1 MCDKPTPHSLL
12 SLLARADAGGSGSP
26 GDSPFLASAASAVT
40 GAKIGAVTG
49 AVTGGGVFMQE
60 GDTVPAAVAGLP
72 LAQALARGDALASSS
87 SSSSSS
93 EEMPVPR
100 GSRRRR
106 LWELPAQALCPV
118 IGVCLPMPVL
128 RRKLG
133 KMLGG
138 EALANDYEMHC
149 GAINECARRG
159 PISEMLQKELD
170 QRFSIALRQSA
181 QHKTAESLTRWWNA
195 AQQGNDVGGA
205 LWGALTHARCD
216 AALQEQV
223 LRDIHMLQH
232 QVGAANRADLQ
243 RLDELQDEHA
253 ILTRELAQ
261 AQARS
266 TRLLAERARELEL
279 SQAECLRLRGELLA
293 RDTLAAGLREELQ
306 QLEESIPGLRHRHE
320 QAKHLQTQQDRIH
333 QLERAL
339 LTSRQQAEREQR
351 RADEL
356 QQALA
361 QSERQLEQQQTQT
374 AQQSESQPNAESLPS
389 LDERSVLC
397 VGGRPAVVP
406 IYRQL
411 IERTGG
417 RFLHHDGGE
426 EDAVSKLDA
435 SLAAADLVICQT
447 GCISHDAYW
456 RVKDHCKRHNKKCV
470 YIESPSASGMRRALG
485 SLSGADGE
493 DIETPQAARES

>member
-1 MCDKPTPHSLL
+1 MCDKPSSPSLL
-12 SLLARADAGGSGSP
+12 SLLARADSGPGGAP
-26 GDSPFLASAASAVT
+26 GDAPLPMATRGPVT
-40 GAKIGAVTG
+40 GA
-49 AVTGGGVFMQE
+49 GVFLQE
-60 GDTVPAAVAGLP
+60 GEAVPAAVAGLP
-72 LAQALARGDALASSS
+72 LAQALARGEGPASTAAPNA
-87 SSSSSS
+87 
-93 EEMPVPR
+93 EDTPVPR

-106 LWELPAQALCPV
+106 LWELPSQALCPV

-133 KMLGG
+133 KLLGG
-138 EALANDYEMHC
+138 QALSNDYEMHC

-159 PISEMLQKELD
+159 PVSEMLQKELD
-170 QRFSIALRQSA
+170 QRFAIALRQSS
-181 QHKTAESLTRWWNA
+181 QHKTAEALTRWWHA

-216 AALQEQV
+216 AALQEQI

-253 ILTRELAQ
+253 VLTRELAQ
-261 AQARS
+261 AQSRS
-266 TRLLAERARELEL
+266 TRLLAERARELEA
-279 SQAECLRLRGELLA
+279 SQAECLRLRGELMA

-306 QLEESIPGLRHRHE
+306 QLEDSIPGLRHRHE
-320 QAKHLQTQQDRIH
+320 QAKHLQTQQERIH

-339 LTSRQQAEREQR
+339 LTARQQAEREQR

-361 QSERQLEQQQTQT
+361 LAERQF
-374 AQQSESQPNAESLPS
+374 QPPIQEAHDGSTPTLPS

-456 RVKDHCKRHNKKCV
+456 RVKDHCKRHNKRCL
-470 YIESPSASGMRRALG
+470 YLESPSATTLRRALG
-485 SLSGADGE
+485 TLE
-493 DIETPQAARES
+493 DCGPQPEAAPEASPGR

>member
-1 MCDKPTPHSLL
+1 M
-12 SLLARADAGGSGSP
+12 
-26 GDSPFLASAASAVT
+26 
-40 GAKIGAVTG
+40 
-49 AVTGGGVFMQE
+49 
-60 GDTVPAAVAGLP
+60 
-72 LAQALARGDALASSS
+72 
-87 SSSSSS
+87 
-93 EEMPVPR
+93 
-100 GSRRRR
+100 
-106 LWELPAQALCPV
+106 

-133 KMLGG
+133 KLLGG
-138 EALANDYEMHC
+138 QALSNDYEMHC

-159 PISEMLQKELD
+159 PVSEMLQKELD
-170 QRFSIALRQSA
+170 QRFAIALRQSS
-181 QHKTAESLTRWWNA
+181 QHKTAEALTRWWNA

-216 AALQEQV
+216 AALQEQI

-253 ILTRELAQ
+253 VLTRELAQ
-261 AQARS
+261 AQSRS
-266 TRLLAERARELEL
+266 TRLLAERARELEA
-279 SQAECLRLRGELLA
+279 SQAECLRLRGEVMA
-293 RDTLAAGLREELQ
+293 RDTLAAGLRDELQ
-306 QLEESIPGLRHRHE
+306 QLEDSIPGLRHRHE
-320 QAKHLQTQQDRIH
+320 QARHLQSQQDRIH

-339 LTSRQQAEREQR
+339 LTARQQAEREQR
-351 RADEL
+351 RADDL

-361 QSERQLEQQQTQT
+361 VAERQLDQQQRSMQ
-374 AQQSESQPNAESLPS
+374 ESPDAATSTLPS

-456 RVKDHCKRHNKKCV
+456 RVKDHCKRHNKRCL
-470 YIESPSASGMRRALG
+470 YLESPSASGLRRALG
-485 SLSGADGE
+485 SLGSEEHMEAAAQQSA
-493 DIETPQAARES
+493 PQG

>member
-1 MCDKPTPHSLL
+1 MCDKPTPTSLL
-12 SLLARADAGGSGSP
+12 SLLARADAGASGTPRDPAS
-26 GDSPFLASAASAVT
+26 LVSAA
-40 GAKIGAVTG
+40 G

-60 GDTVPAAVAGLP
+60 GDAVPAAVAGLP
-72 LAQALARGDALASSS
+72 LAQALARGDAKRSSS
-87 SSSSSS
+87 PSAPSSDDT
-93 EEMPVPR
+93 PVPR

-133 KMLGG
+133 KLLGG
-138 EALANDYEMHC
+138 DALANDYEMHC

-159 PISEMLQKELD
+159 PVSEMLQKELD
-170 QRFSIALRQSA
+170 QRFAIALRQSA
-181 QHKTAESLTRWWNA
+181 QHKTAESLTRWWTA

-253 ILTRELAQ
+253 VLTRELAQ
-261 AQARS
+261 AQSRS
-266 TRLLAERARELEL
+266 TRLLAERARELAL
-279 SQAECLRLRGELLA
+279 SQAECLRLRGELMA

-306 QLEESIPGLRHRHE
+306 QLEDSIPGLRHRHE
-320 QAKHLQTQQDRIH
+320 QARHLQSQQDRIH

-361 QSERQLEQQQTQT
+361 QSERQLAQQQTQT
-374 AQQSESQPNAESLPS
+374 AQQSESQPGSESALPS

-485 SLSGADGE
+485 SLGSLSVEERPETGAQ
-493 DIETPQAARES
+493 PQDQQG

>member
-1 MCDKPTPHSLL
+1 MCDKPSSLSML
-12 SLLARADAGGSGSP
+12 NLLTRPEAAPAGP
-26 GDSPFLASAASAVT
+26 VT
-40 GAKIGAVTG
+40 GA
-49 AVTGGGVFMQE
+49 GVFMQE
-60 GDTVPAAVAGLP
+60 GDAVPAAVAGLP
-72 LAQALARGDALASSS
+72 LAQALARGDAPRSTSPSASADDT
-87 SSSSSS
+87 
-93 EEMPVPR
+93 PVSR

-106 LWELPAQALCPV
+106 LWELPSQALCPV

-133 KMLGG
+133 KVLGG
-138 EALANDYEMHC
+138 QALANDYELHC

-159 PISEMLQKELD
+159 PVSELLQKELD
-170 QRFSIALRQSA
+170 QRFALALKQSS
-181 QHKTAESLTRWWNA
+181 QHKTAEALTRWWNA

-243 RLDELQDEHA
+243 RMETLEDENA
-253 ILTRELAQ
+253 VLTRELAQ
-261 AQARS
+261 AQSRS
-266 TRLLAERARELEL
+266 TRLLAERAQALEA
-279 SQAECLRLRGELLA
+279 SQAECLRLRGELMA
-293 RDTLAAGLREELQ
+293 KDTLTAGLRDEMQ
-306 QLEESIPGLRHRHE
+306 QLEASIPGLRHRHE
-320 QAKHLQTQQDRIH
+320 QARQLQSQQDRIH

-339 LTSRQQAEREQR
+339 LTARQQAEREQR
-351 RADEL
+351 RAEEL
-356 QQALA
+356 QQALS
-361 QSERQLEQQQTQT
+361 QRERQLELQ
-374 AQQSESQPNAESLPS
+374 AESARPGDAVQMPEAALPS

-426 EDAVSKLDA
+426 EDAVAKLDA

-470 YIESPSASGMRRALG
+470 YIESPSASGLRRALG
-485 SLSGADGE
+485 SLGSAESVEAAPQPSGQQG
-493 DIETPQAARES
+493 

>member
-1 MCDKPTPHSLL
+1 
-12 SLLARADAGGSGSP
+12 
-26 GDSPFLASAASAVT
+26 
-40 GAKIGAVTG
+40 
-49 AVTGGGVFMQE
+49 MQE
-60 GDTVPAAVAGLP
+60 GEAVPAAVAGLP
-72 LAQALARGDALASSS
+72 LAHALTRGETVASSA
-87 SSSSSS
+87 
-93 EEMPVPR
+93 EDTPVPR

-106 LWELPAQALCPV
+106 LWELPSQALCPV

-133 KMLGG
+133 KLLGG
-138 EALANDYEMHC
+138 QALSNDYEMHC

-159 PISEMLQKELD
+159 PVSEMLQKELD
-170 QRFSIALRQSA
+170 QRFAIALRQSS
-181 QHKTAESLTRWWNA
+181 QHKTAEALTRWWNA

-216 AALQEQV
+216 AALQEQI

-253 ILTRELAQ
+253 VLTRELAQ
-261 AQARS
+261 AQSRS
-266 TRLLAERARELEL
+266 TRLLAERARELEA
-279 SQAECLRLRGELLA
+279 SQAECLRLRGELMA
-293 RDTLAAGLREELQ
+293 RDTLAAGLRDELQ
-306 QLEESIPGLRHRHE
+306 QLEDSIPGLRHRHE
-320 QAKHLQTQQDRIH
+320 QARHLQSQQDRIH

-339 LTSRQQAEREQR
+339 LTARQQAEREQR
-351 RADEL
+351 RADDL

-361 QSERQLEQQQTQT
+361 VAERQLDQQRRSTQ
-374 AQQSESQPNAESLPS
+374 ESPDAATSTLPS

-456 RVKDHCKRHNKKCV
+456 RVKDHCKRHNKRCL
-470 YIESPSASGMRRALG
+470 YLESPSASGLRRALG
-485 SLSGADGE
+485 SLGSE
-493 DIETPQAARES
+493 DHAEAAAQQSAPQG

>member
-1 MCDKPTPHSLL
+1 MCDKPTPTSLL
-12 SLLARADAGGSGSP
+12 SLLARADANASGSA
-26 GDSPFLASAASAVT
+26 GDPPFLASAA
-40 GAKIGAVTG
+40 G

-72 LAQALARGDALASSS
+72 LAQALARGDAMPPSTSRASSRS
-87 SSSSSS
+87 STFASDDT
-93 EEMPVPR
+93 PVPR

-133 KMLGG
+133 KLLGG

-159 PISEMLQKELD
+159 PVSEMLQKELD
-170 QRFSIALRQSA
+170 QRFAMALRQSA
-181 QHKTAESLTRWWNA
+181 QHKTAEALTRWWNA

-243 RLDELQDEHA
+243 RLDELQDEHG

-261 AQARS
+261 AQSRS

-293 RDTLAAGLREELQ
+293 RDTLAAGLRDELQ
-306 QLEESIPGLRHRHE
+306 QLEDSIPGLRHRHE

-361 QSERQLEQQQTQT
+361 QSERQLAQQQTRT
-374 AQQSESQPNAESLPS
+374 AQQSESQPGSESALPS

-485 SLSGADGE
+485 SLSDADSE
-493 DIETPQAARES
+493 DAEVPQTDRER

>member
-1 MCDKPTPHSLL
+1 MCDKPSSL
-12 SLLARADAGGSGSP
+12 SLLNLLARPDAGPAGSS
-26 GDSPFLASAASAVT
+26 GDFPLLGSAA
-40 GAKIGAVTG
+40 G
-49 AVTGGGVFMQE
+49 AVTGGGVFLQE
-60 GDTVPAAVAGLP
+60 GDAVPAAVAGLP
-72 LAQALARGDALASSS
+72 LAQALARGEAPSSASD
-87 SSSSSS
+87 
-93 EEMPVPR
+93 ETPVPR

-106 LWELPAQALCPV
+106 LWELPSQALCPV

-133 KMLGG
+133 KVLGG
-138 EALANDYEMHC
+138 QTLTNDYEMHC

-159 PISEMLQKELD
+159 AVSEMLQKELD
-170 QRFSIALRQSA
+170 QRYAIALRQSS
-181 QHKTAESLTRWWNA
+181 QHKTAEALTRWWNA

-232 QVGAANRADLQ
+232 QVGSANRADLQ
-243 RLDELQDEHA
+243 RLDELHDENA
-253 ILTRELAQ
+253 VLARELAQ
-261 AQARS
+261 AQSRS
-266 TRLLAERARELEL
+266 TRLLAERAQALEA
-279 SQAECLRLRGELLA
+279 SQAECLRLRGELMA
-293 RDTLAAGLREELQ
+293 RDTLTAGLREEMQ

-320 QAKHLQTQQDRIH
+320 QARQLQTQQERLH
-333 QLERAL
+333 QLKRAL
-339 LTSRQQAEREQR
+339 LAARQQAEREQR

-356 QQALA
+356 QQTLS
-361 QSERQLEQQQTQT
+361 QMERQL
-374 AQQSESQPNAESLPS
+374 AQYAESARQAEAPLAIEPALPS

-426 EDAVSKLDA
+426 EDAVAKLDA

-456 RVKDHCKRHNKKCV
+456 RVKDHCKRHNKQCV
-470 YIESPSASGMRRALG
+470 FVDKPSASSLRRALG
-485 SLSGADGE
+485 SLEGNEAGE
-493 DIETPQAARES
+493 AGIVQAGQQG

>member
-1 MCDKPTPHSLL
+1 MCDTPTSPSLL
-12 SLLARADAGGSGSP
+12 SLLARADAGLAGAT
-26 GDSPFLASAASAVT
+26 GDASLLMPAAGPVT
-40 GAKIGAVTG
+40 GA
-49 AVTGGGVFMQE
+49 GVFMQE
-60 GDTVPAAVAGLP
+60 GEAVPAAVAGLP
-72 LAQALARGDALASSS
+72 LAQALARGETAASSA
-87 SSSSSS
+87 
-93 EEMPVPR
+93 EDTPVPR

-106 LWELPAQALCPV
+106 LWELPSQALCPV

-133 KMLGG
+133 KLLGG
-138 EALANDYEMHC
+138 QALSNDYEMHC

-159 PISEMLQKELD
+159 PVSEMLQKELD
-170 QRFSIALRQSA
+170 QRFAIALRQSS
-181 QHKTAESLTRWWNA
+181 QHKTAEALTRWWNA

-216 AALQEQV
+216 AALQEQI

-253 ILTRELAQ
+253 VLTRELAQ
-261 AQARS
+261 AQSRS
-266 TRLLAERARELEL
+266 TRLLAERARELEA
-279 SQAECLRLRGELLA
+279 SQAECLRLRGELMA
-293 RDTLAAGLREELQ
+293 RDTLAAGLRDELQ
-306 QLEESIPGLRHRHE
+306 QLEDSIPGLRHRHE
-320 QAKHLQTQQDRIH
+320 QARHLQSQQDRIH

-339 LTSRQQAEREQR
+339 LTARQQAEREQR
-351 RADEL
+351 RADDL

-361 QSERQLEQQQTQT
+361 VAERQLDQQQRSMQ
-374 AQQSESQPNAESLPS
+374 ESPDAAPSTLPS

-456 RVKDHCKRHNKKCV
+456 RVKDHCKRHNKRCL
-470 YIESPSASGMRRALG
+470 YLESPSASGLRRALG
-485 SLSGADGE
+485 SLGSEEHAE
-493 DIETPQAARES
+493 AAAQQSAPQG

>member
-1 MCDKPTPHSLL
+1 M
-12 SLLARADAGGSGSP
+12 
-26 GDSPFLASAASAVT
+26 
-40 GAKIGAVTG
+40 
-49 AVTGGGVFMQE
+49 
-60 GDTVPAAVAGLP
+60 PAAVAGLP
-72 LAQALARGDALASSS
+72 LAQALARGDAPSASD
-87 SSSSSS
+87 
-93 EEMPVPR
+93 ETPVPR

-106 LWELPAQALCPV
+106 LWELPSQALCPV

-133 KMLGG
+133 KVLGG
-138 EALANDYEMHC
+138 QAIANDYELHC

-159 PISEMLQKELD
+159 PVSEMLQKELD
-170 QRFSIALRQSA
+170 HRFAIALRQSS
-181 QHKTAESLTRWWNA
+181 QHKTAEALTRWWNA
-195 AQQGNDVGGA
+195 AQMGNDVAGA

-232 QVGAANRADLQ
+232 QVGSANRADLQ
-243 RLDELQDEHA
+243 RMESLEDENAVLA
-253 ILTRELAQ
+253 RELGQ
-261 AQARS
+261 AQSRS
-266 TRLLAERARELEL
+266 TRLLAERARELEA
-279 SQAECLRLRGELLA
+279 SQAECLRLRGELMA
-293 RDTLAAGLREELQ
+293 RDTLAAGLRDELQ
-306 QLEESIPGLRHRHE
+306 QLEESVPGLRHRHE
-320 QAKHLQTQQDRIH
+320 QARHLQSQQERIH

-339 LTSRQQAEREQR
+339 LTARQQAEREQR
-351 RADEL
+351 RAEEAQL
-356 QQALA
+356 ALE
-361 QSERQLEQQQTQT
+361 QMEQQQAQWATQMAST
-374 AQQSESQPNAESLPS
+374 QPPAPEAAMPS

-426 EDAVSKLDA
+426 EDAVAKLDA

-470 YIESPSASGMRRALG
+470 YIESPSASGLRRALG
-485 SLSGADGE
+485 SLGSDYPTEATAVQPGDR
-493 DIETPQAARES
+493 D

>member
-1 MCDKPTPHSLL
+1 M
-12 SLLARADAGGSGSP
+12 
-26 GDSPFLASAASAVT
+26 
-40 GAKIGAVTG
+40 
-49 AVTGGGVFMQE
+49 
-60 GDTVPAAVAGLP
+60 
-72 LAQALARGDALASSS
+72 
-87 SSSSSS
+87 
-93 EEMPVPR
+93 PR

-170 QRFSIALRQSA
+170 QRFSIALRQSS

-261 AQARS
+261 AQSRS

-293 RDTLAAGLREELQ
+293 RDTLAAGLRDELQ

-320 QAKHLQTQQDRIH
+320 QARHLQTQQDRIH

-356 QQALA
+356 QQALV
-361 QSERQLEQQQTQT
+361 QSERQLTQQQTQT
-374 AQQSESQPNAESLPS
+374 AQQAESQAGAEGALPS

-485 SLSGADGE
+485 SLGVEEHAEVEG
-493 DIETPQAARES
+493 PQPGLPG

>member
-1 MCDKPTPHSLL
+1 MYRSSSFPEPS
-12 SLLARADAGGSGSP
+12 ARSVQSRHC
-26 GDSPFLASAASAVT
+26 
-40 GAKIGAVTG
+40 
-49 AVTGGGVFMQE
+49 
-60 GDTVPAAVAGLP
+60 AVAP
-72 LAQALARGDALASSS
+72 LTTCSRAISS
-87 SSSSSS
+87 
-93 EEMPVPR
+93 

-106 LWELPAQALCPV
+106 LWELPSQALCPV

-133 KMLGG
+133 KVLGG
-138 EALANDYEMHC
+138 QALANDYELHC

-159 PISEMLQKELD
+159 PVSELLQKELD
-170 QRFSIALRQSA
+170 QRFAIALKQSS
-181 QHKTAESLTRWWNA
+181 QHKTAEALTRWWNA

-243 RLDELQDEHA
+243 RMEALEDENA
-253 ILTRELAQ
+253 VLTRELAQ
-261 AQARS
+261 AQSRS
-266 TRLLAERARELEL
+266 TRLLAERAQALEA
-279 SQAECLRLRGELLA
+279 SQAECLRLRGELMA
-293 RDTLAAGLREELQ
+293 RDTLTAGLRDEVQ
-306 QLEESIPGLRHRHE
+306 QLEASIPGLRHRHE
-320 QAKHLQTQQDRIH
+320 QAKQLQSQQDRIH

-339 LTSRQQAEREQR
+339 LTARQQAEREQR
-351 RADEL
+351 RAEEL
-356 QQALA
+356 QQTLS
-361 QSERQLEQQQTQT
+361 QMGRQLE
-374 AQQSESQPNAESLPS
+374 AQAESARPGEAAAMPEAALPS

-417 RFLHHDGGE
+417 KFLHHDGGE
-426 EDAVSKLDA
+426 EDAVAKLDA

-470 YIESPSASGMRRALG
+470 YIESPSASGLRRALG
-485 SLSGADGE
+485 SLGSAESVEAMTQSSGQQG
-493 DIETPQAARES
+493 

>member
-1 MCDKPTPHSLL
+1 MCDKPTSLPLL
-12 SLLARADAGGSGSP
+12 SLLARADTGPAGAP
-26 GDSPFLASAASAVT
+26 GDAPVLVPTQGPVT
-40 GAKIGAVTG
+40 GA
-49 AVTGGGVFMQE
+49 GVFLQE
-60 GDTVPAAVAGLP
+60 GEAVPAAVAGLP
-72 LAQALARGDALASSS
+72 LAQALARGEALASTAAPNA
-87 SSSSSS
+87 
-93 EEMPVPR
+93 EDTPVPR

-106 LWELPAQALCPV
+106 LWELPSQALCPV

-133 KMLGG
+133 KLLGG
-138 EALANDYEMHC
+138 QALSNDYEMHC

-159 PISEMLQKELD
+159 PVSEMLQKELD
-170 QRFSIALRQSA
+170 QRFAIALRQSS
-181 QHKTAESLTRWWNA
+181 QHKTAEALTRWWQA

-216 AALQEQV
+216 AALQEQI

-253 ILTRELAQ
+253 VLTRELAQ
-261 AQARS
+261 AQSRS
-266 TRLLAERARELEL
+266 TRLLAERARELEA
-279 SQAECLRLRGELLA
+279 SQAECLRLRGELMA

-306 QLEESIPGLRHRHE
+306 QLEDSIPGLRHRHE
-320 QAKHLQTQQDRIH
+320 QAKHLQTQQERIH

-339 LTSRQQAEREQR
+339 LTARQQAEREQR

-361 QSERQLEQQQTQT
+361 LAERQFQQPIQE
-374 AQQSESQPNAESLPS
+374 AHDGSMSALPS

-456 RVKDHCKRHNKKCV
+456 RVKDHCKRHNKQCV
-470 YIESPSASGMRRALG
+470 FVDKPSASGLRRALG
-485 SLSGADGE
+485 SLGQTDHAEATVVQSGHQD
-493 DIETPQAARES
+493 